1 MGKVY
6 LLYSIPIL
14 IRHAIANGMYSLIEL
29 FLSKEVEH
37 KVLGGKRRFFFS
49 FIVTE

>member
-14 IRHAIANGMYSLIEL
+14 MRHAIANGMYTLIEL

-37 KVLGGKRRFFFS
+37 KVLGGKIFFFS
-49 FIVTE
+49 LFVTE